1 MTSIYTKIRNTQTY
15 SIGYDKLLANSEDL
29 MKDVDALL
37 DKARKW
43 VDGSE
48 YEGRSYT
55 YSRGGPGGWLDYKNA
70 TDKAWIALCQAID
83 VLLDKNNITS
93 QHGGRHDNDRKM
105 PAAPIKGNYDRK
117 LALKKLE
124 ETNSELASKN
134 YYNRYVART
143 TGLRNNS
150 NYYTKVDLQLV
161 DWEVAKV
168 KEIINEIKSL

>member
-1 MTSIYTKIRNTQTY
+1 MTSINNKIRNTQTY
-15 SIGYDKLLANSEDL
+15 SIDYDKLIANSEEL
-29 MKDVDALL
+29 MKDVDSSL

-55 YSRGGPGGWLDYKNA
+55 YSRGGPGGWLDYKQGA
-70 TDKAWIALCQAID
+70 EKAWIALCQAID
-83 VLLDKNNITS
+83 VLLHKNNITS
-93 QHGGRHDNDRKM
+93 QHGGRHDNDRQM
-105 PAAPIKGNYDRK
+105 PSAPIKGHYDRK

-134 YYNRYVART
+134 YYDRYVARIA
-143 TGLRNNS
+143 GLRNNS
-150 NYYTKVDLQLV
+150 NYYTKVDIQLV

-168 KEIINEIKSL
+168 KDIINEIKSM